1 MPSRL
6 PPVQPAQ
13 SVFDE
18 GLPRLTGNPYIL
30 PGHRQGQHL
39 SNIDISWQRI
49 RATAGVPDVRIHD
62 LRRTVGSWLAQSG
75 NSLYLIGKV
84 LNHSDTSTTKVYARF
99 GQDQVRDAL
108 EQHATQIVNAAR
120 EQTAD
125 VVDLNRSKA

>member
-1 MPSRL
+1 VPSRL

-49 RATAGVPDVRIHD
+49 RATAGVLMSGYMIFVLQSAPGS
-62 LRRTVGSWLAQSG
+62 LRAVIRYT
-75 NSLYLIGKV
+75 
-84 LNHSDTSTTKVYARF
+84 
-99 GQDQVRDAL
+99 
-108 EQHATQIVNAAR
+108 
-120 EQTAD
+120 
-125 VVDLNRSKA
+125 